1 MEPVTSLRLITRK
14 LQILAAA
21 TGIGPIKS
29 VLLALKVLYSML
41 IKYVFLLLINAKLST
56 VKLEPVLHAS
66 KVMT

>member
-1 MEPVTSLRLITRK
+1 
-14 LQILAAA
+14 
-21 TGIGPIKS
+21 
-29 VLLALKVLYSML
+29 ML

>member
-1 MEPVTSLRLITRK
+1 MEPVTSLCLITRK
-14 LQILAAA
+14 LRILAAA

-29 VLLALKVLYSML
+29 VLYSML